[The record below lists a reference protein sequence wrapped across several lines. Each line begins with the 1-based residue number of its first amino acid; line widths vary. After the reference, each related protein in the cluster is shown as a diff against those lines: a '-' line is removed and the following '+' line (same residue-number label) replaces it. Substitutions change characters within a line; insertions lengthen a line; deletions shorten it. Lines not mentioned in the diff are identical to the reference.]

1 MGRPSKD
8 NSLTPQDV
16 VAGAIACIDADGPAA
31 LGVSRVARQLCIKP
45 PAIYKHF
52 AAGQAGLERAVAL
65 ALWRQYID
73 YCRPR
78 VDEIED
84 DRDRLLE
91 GWRLTREFAQQHPAR
106 YVVMT
111 GFVLEPE
118 DHEAAAIIQATQQFI
133 AQALQLHGLSD
144 AKLIDAM
151 RMITATINGF
161 IGLELGANLTLERSS
176 SDSFEVMIEALM
188 IAVEHIRDA

>member
-1 MGRPSKD
+1 MGRPSKAH
-8 NSLTPQDV
+8 SLTPQDV
-16 VAGAIACIDADGPAA
+16 VAAAIACIDAEGPPA
-31 LGVSRVARQLCIKP
+31 LGVSRVARHLGIKP
-45 PAIYKHF
+45 PAIYKHV
-52 AAGQAGLERAVAL
+52 AGQAGLERAVAL
-65 ALWRQYID
+65 ALWGQYLD
-73 YCRPR
+73 YCRTHL
-78 VDEIED
+78 DGIEAG
-84 DRDRLLE
+84 RDRLQQ

-176 SDSFEVMIEALM
+176 SDSFEVMLEALM

>member
-31 LGVSRVARQLCIKP
+31 LGVSRVARQLSIKP

-65 ALWRQYID
+65 ALWQQYID

-91 GWRLTREFAQQHPAR
+91 GWRLTRAFAQQHPAR
-106 YVVMT
+106 YRVMT
-111 GFVLEPE
+111 TFVLDPE
-118 DHEAAAIIQATQQFI
+118 DSDAAAIILETQQFI
-133 AQALQLHGLSD
+133 AQALHLYGLRE

-151 RMITATINGF
+151 RMINATVNGF
-161 IGLELGANLTLERSS
+161 IAVELGGNLTLERSS
-176 SDSFEVMIEALM
+176 SESFEVVLAALM
-188 IAVEHIRDA
+188 VAVEHIRDA